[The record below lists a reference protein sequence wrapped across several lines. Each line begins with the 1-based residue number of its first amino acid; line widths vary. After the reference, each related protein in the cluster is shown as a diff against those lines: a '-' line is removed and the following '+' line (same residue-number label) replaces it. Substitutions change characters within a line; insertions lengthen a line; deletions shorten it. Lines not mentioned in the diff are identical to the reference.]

1 MSRPRR
7 SFSPEFKLRVVQ
19 EVEQGESQAAVARKY
34 DLSPHLIPLWRL
46 ALERSEG
53 KALSTGRLG
62 GEATGASS
70 AEMQALQQQVA
81 ELQRLV
87 GKKEEQIEFLK
98 KTSRFLEQQNA
109 VKPLP
114 SSGAPSRRKKGAR

>member
-1 MSRPRR
+1 MARPRR

-19 EVEQGESQAAVARKY
+19 EVDQGQSQASVARKY
-34 DLSPHLIPLWRL
+34 DLSPHLIPLWK
-46 ALERSEG
+46 
-53 KALSTGRLG
+53 KAFSTGRLG
-62 GEATGASS
+62 GGATGAPS
-70 AEMQALQQQVA
+70 AEIQALQEQVA

-114 SSGAPSRRKKGAR
+114 SSGVPSPRKKGAR